1 MNYDGMHLISDYIFN
16 IITDLDDNGKIS
28 FRKTKNESEDTP
40 RFKVGLGVIP
50 DYLFDGKGMR
60 IDGISEDK
68 PAQKAGL
75 KKGDIVIKLGDSL
88 VTNMM
93 SYMRALSVFEEGS
106 YTKVVVKRGNEK
118 VEKEINF

>member
-1 MNYDGMHLISDYIFN
+1 MDN
-16 IITDLDDNGKIS
+16 NGKIS

-60 IDGISEDK
+60 IDGVSEDK

-106 YTKVVVKRGNEK
+106 STKVVVKRGNEE